1 MNVWNER
8 GEVVG
13 RVNAYTM
20 VEEAWELMRRGE
32 LEKVGDGWRAG
43 DYLISD
49 VTDGQDGVDLA
60 MRMGIATE

>member
-1 MNVWNER
+1 
-8 GEVVG
+8 
-13 RVNAYTM
+13 M